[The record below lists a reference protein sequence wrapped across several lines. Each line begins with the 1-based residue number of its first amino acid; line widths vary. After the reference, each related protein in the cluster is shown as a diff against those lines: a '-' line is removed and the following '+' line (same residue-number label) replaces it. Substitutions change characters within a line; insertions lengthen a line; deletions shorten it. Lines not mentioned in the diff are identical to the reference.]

1 MDPLHTAPAVM
12 QPAHEPGCWTFRA
25 QDRECIGNRP
35 ECDVDVFQT
44 MGSSCHFPATRPV
57 RVVRGPPEMD
67 TAKTIKVQMKRH
79 YDRTRNRR
87 IRELMA
93 AARLKTRS
101 DLGNTSAKGTILAA
115 DPQAEHIGHSDAD
128 PSTRSQD
135 HDRSISNSG
144 GTDDV
149 VLSSSTPP
157 LLPPPGNLQYSPQV
171 VFLREEDFRNR
182 SKTDNLHLV
191 MTYLDQVFPHL
202 FPHYRPPIL
211 EGGRE
216 SRDWILDILQR
227 NKVVY
232 RTAVSVASYFSA
244 VLHATDT
251 ASAQA
256 SCINAAMDQ
265 LGDQLGRGLEKLT
278 AEMCALNASKAGF
291 DRKGGLDV
299 MQSLLQM
306 LILKVVSSNRCKDW
320 QTHLDAA
327 IALFEQIVPNP
338 HNWTE
343 MLHSPIY
350 PRWPPRVATARRP
363 PRDTDQ
369 AALRFFT
376 ATLLYM
382 DVISSVTLGR
392 APRLARYQEGIM
404 PSCTRQPS
412 DECAPSAGPLSMDAF
427 FGLPNW
433 VLQLLGNI
441 AALDSWKKVQI
452 QRGCLSNKELLVRAK
467 VISDGIQA
475 SLDLLEKQKDVPRPA
490 VASSSLPLPV
500 TDPDMVCRPEDE
512 FLFQAMWLLATL
524 SYLHVVTSG
533 WRPASPGIWLS
544 VSKVTHLLS
553 WLRNGPKLRALAWPV
568 CVCGCLCPQNDE
580 PVYRSAVR
588 RLGAVHLF
596 GMMIEVE
603 EVMERVW
610 SLRGQLDKS
619 WDVARCL
626 NVLGHGVL
634 FI

>member
-12 QPAHEPGCWTFRA
+12 QPAHESGCWTCRV

-35 ECDVDVFQT
+35 ECDVCRT
-44 MGSSCHFPATRPV
+44 MGIICRFPATRPV
-57 RVVRGPPEMD
+57 WVVGVPTEVD
-67 TAKTIKVQMKRH
+67 TPKKNKVEMKRH
-79 YDRTRNRR
+79 YDRRRNRR

-93 AARLKTRS
+93 AARQKTRS
-101 DLGNTSAKGTILAA
+101 DLGDTSAERTISAA
-115 DPQAEHIGHSDAD
+115 AQAGHNHVSGPSDAD

-135 HDRSISNSG
+135 HDRSISDSG

-149 VLSSSTPP
+149 VLSSSLP
-157 LLPPPGNLQYSPQV
+157 PPPGNLQHSSQV
-171 VFLREEDFRNR
+171 VFMREEDFQNR
-182 SKTDNLHLV
+182 PETGNLHLV
-191 MTYLDQVFPHL
+191 ITYLDHVFPHL
-202 FPHYRPPIL
+202 FPHYRSPIL
-211 EGGRE
+211 PEGG
-216 SRDWILDILQR
+216 RDWILDILQR
-227 NKVVY
+227 NKVVN
-232 RTAVSVASYFSA
+232 RTAVSLASCFSALLLGTDAARTQASYTNA
-244 VLHATDT
+244 V
-251 ASAQA
+251 
-256 SCINAAMDQ
+256 MDQ
-265 LGDQLGRGLEKLT
+265 LGDQLEGGLEEIT

-291 DRKGGLDV
+291 DRKGALVV

-306 LILKVVSSNRCKDW
+306 LILKVVTSNRRKDW

-343 MLHSPIY
+343 MLHSPRY
-350 PRWPPRVATARRP
+350 PRWPPQVAAARRP
-363 PRDTDQ
+363 PRSTDQ

-376 ATLLYM
+376 ASLLYA

-392 APRLARYQEGIM
+392 APRLARYQEGLM
-404 PSCTRQPS
+404 PSCARQPI
-412 DECAPSAGPLSMDAF
+412 DAGAPSAGPLSMDTF

-452 QRGCLSNKELLVRAK
+452 QRGCLSNGELLVRAK
-467 VISDGIQA
+467 VISDDIQA
-475 SLDLLEKQKDVPRPA
+475 SLDLLETQKNIPRPT
-490 VASSSLPLPV
+490 VAAESLPLLV

-512 FLFQAMWLLATL
+512 FLFQAMWLLAAL

-533 WRPASPGIWLS
+533 WRPTSPGIRLS
-544 VSKVTHLLS
+544 VSKATHLLS
-553 WLRNGPKLRALAWPV
+553 WLRNGPKLRTLAWPV
-568 CVCGCLCPQNDE
+568 CVCGCLCPQEDE
-580 PVYRSAVR
+580 PVYRSAVQ

-596 GMMIEVE
+596 GMPSEAE
-603 EVMERVW
+603 EVIERVW
-610 SLRGQLDKS
+610 SLRGQLDES

>member
-1 MDPLHTAPAVM
+1 MDPLHTAPPAM
-12 QPAHEPGCWTFRA
+12 QPAHEPGCWTCQA

-35 ECDVDVFQT
+35 ECDVCRT
-44 MGSSCHFPATRPV
+44 MGIICHFPATRPV
-57 RVVRGPPEMD
+57 WVVGVPTEMD
-67 TAKTIKVQMKRH
+67 TQKKNKVEMKRH
-79 YDRTRNRR
+79 YDRRRNRR

-93 AARLKTRS
+93 AARQKTRR
-101 DLGNTSAKGTILAA
+101 DLGNTSAGGTTSTAA
-115 DPQAEHIGHSDAD
+115 QAGHNYVSGPSDED

-135 HDRSISNSG
+135 HDRRISDSG
-144 GTDDV
+144 GTDDM
-149 VLSSSTPP
+149 VLSSSPP
-157 LLPPPGNLQYSPQV
+157 PPPPGNLQHSSQV
-171 VFLREEDFRNR
+171 IFMREEDFQNR
-182 SKTDNLHLV
+182 PETNNLRLV
-191 MTYLDQVFPHL
+191 ITYLDHVFPHL

-211 EGGRE
+211 EGGR
-216 SRDWILDILQR
+216 DWILDILHR
-227 NKVVY
+227 NKVVN
-232 RTAVSVASYFSA
+232 RTAVSLAGFFPA
-244 VLHATDT
+244 VLLGTD
-251 ASAQA
+251 AAGAQT
-256 SCINAAMDQ
+256 SCTNAVMDQ
-265 LGDQLGRGLEKLT
+265 LGDQLERGLEEIT

-291 DRKGGLDV
+291 DRKGALVV

-306 LILKVVSSNRCKDW
+306 LILKVVTSNRRKDW

-343 MLHSPIY
+343 MLHSPRY
-350 PRWPPRVATARRP
+350 PRWSPRVAAARRP
-363 PRDTDQ
+363 PWSTDQ

-376 ATLLYM
+376 ASLLYA

-404 PSCTRQPS
+404 PSCARQS
-412 DECAPSAGPLSMDAF
+412 IDAGAPSAGPLSMDTF
-427 FGLPNW
+427 FELPNW

-452 QRGCLSNKELLVRAK
+452 QRGCLSNGELLVRAK

-475 SLDLLEKQKDVPRPA
+475 SLNLLETQKNIPRPT
-490 VASSSLPLPV
+490 VAAASLPVLV

-533 WRPASPGIWLS
+533 WRPTSPGIRLS
-544 VSKVTHLLS
+544 VSKATHLLS
-553 WLRNGPKLRALAWPV
+553 WLRNGPKLRTLAWPV
-568 CVCGCLCPQNDE
+568 CVCGCLCPQEDE
-580 PVYRSAVR
+580 PVYRSAVQ

-596 GMMIEVE
+596 GMPSEAE

-610 SLRGQLDKS
+610 SLRGQLDES
-619 WDVARCL
+619 WDVTRCL

>member
-1 MDPLHTAPAVM
+1 MDM
-12 QPAHEPGCWTFRA
+12 
-25 QDRECIGNRP
+25 
-35 ECDVDVFQT
+35 
-44 MGSSCHFPATRPV
+44 
-57 RVVRGPPEMD
+57 
-67 TAKTIKVQMKRH
+67 AKTIKVQMKRN

-93 AARLKTRS
+93 AARLKKTS
-101 DLGNTSAKGTILAA
+101 DLGNTSAEGTISAA
-115 DPQAEHIGHSDAD
+115 AQAGHIGPSGAD
-128 PSTRSQD
+128 PSTHSQD
-135 HDRSISNSG
+135 HDRSISDSG
-144 GTDDV
+144 GTDDA

-157 LLPPPGNLQYSPQV
+157 PPPPLPRPGNLQYRPQV
-171 VFLREEDFRNR
+171 VFMREEDFRNR
-182 SKTDNLHLV
+182 SETGNLHLV
-191 MTYLDQVFPHL
+191 ITYLDQVFPYL

-211 EGGRE
+211 EGGR
-216 SRDWILDILQR
+216 DWILDVLQR

-232 RTAVSVASYFSA
+232 RTAISLASYFSA
-244 VLHATDT
+244 VLLATDA
-251 ASAQA
+251 ASEQV
-256 SCINAAMDQ
+256 SCTNAVMDQ
-265 LGDQLGRGLEKLT
+265 LGDQLKRGLEELT

-291 DRKGGLDV
+291 DRKGGLGV

-306 LILKVVSSNRCKDW
+306 LILKVVTSNRCKDW

-327 IALFEQIVPNP
+327 IALFEKIVPNP

-343 MLHSPIY
+343 MLHSPRY
-350 PRWPPRVATARRP
+350 PRWPPRVAAARKP

-376 ATLLYM
+376 ASLLYM

-404 PSCTRQPS
+404 PSCARQPT

-427 FGLPNW
+427 VGLPNW

-441 AALDSWKKVQI
+441 AALDSWKKMQI
-452 QRGCLSNKELLVRAK
+452 QRGCLSNGELLVRAK

-475 SLDLLEKQKDVPRPA
+475 SLDLLEKQKDVPRPTMA
-490 VASSSLPLPV
+490 AAPFPLLV
-500 TDPDMVCRPEDE
+500 TDPDMVCRPEHE
-512 FLFQAMWLLATL
+512 FLFQAIWLLATL

-533 WRPASPGIWLS
+533 WRPTNPGIRLS
-544 VSKVTHLLS
+544 VSKVMHLLS
-553 WLRNGPKLRALAWPV
+553 WLQNGPKLRTLAWPV
-568 CVCGCLCPQNDE
+568 CVCGCLCPQDDE

-596 GMMIEVE
+596 GMLSEAE

-610 SLRGQLDKS
+610 SLRGQLDES

>member
-12 QPAHEPGCWTFRA
+12 QPLHEPCCWTCRA

-67 TAKTIKVQMKRH
+67 RAKTIKVQMKRH

-93 AARLKTRS
+93 AARLKMMS
-101 DLGNTSAKGTILAA
+101 DLGNTSPPEGTISAA
-115 DPQAEHIGHSDAD
+115 APQAGHIGPSDAD

-149 VLSSSTPP
+149 VLSSSTPTPP
-157 LLPPPGNLQYSPQV
+157 LPSPGTLQHSPQV

-182 SKTDNLHLV
+182 SETDNLHLV
-191 MTYLDQVFPHL
+191 ITYLDQVFPHL

-211 EGGRE
+211 EGGR
-216 SRDWILDILQR
+216 DWILDILQR
-227 NKVVY
+227 SKVVY
-232 RTAVSVASYFSA
+232 RTAVSFASCFSA
-244 VLHATDT
+244 VMRATDA

-256 SCINAAMDQ
+256 SCINAVMDQ
-265 LGDQLGRGLEKLT
+265 LGDQLGRGLEELT
-278 AEMCALNASKAGF
+278 AEICDLNASKAGF
-291 DRKGGLDV
+291 DRKGGLGV

-306 LILKVVSSNRCKDW
+306 LILKVVTSNRCKDW

-350 PRWPPRVATARRP
+350 PRWPPRIAAVRRP
-363 PRDTDQ
+363 PCGTDQ

-376 ATLLYM
+376 ASLLYM

-404 PSCTRQPS
+404 PSCARQPI
-412 DECAPSAGPLSMDAF
+412 DECVPSAEPLSMDAF

-452 QRGCLSNKELLVRAK
+452 QKGCLSNEALLVRAK

-490 VASSSLPLPV
+490 VAAASLPLPV

-533 WRPASPGIWLS
+533 WRPTSPGIRLS

-568 CVCGCLCPQNDE
+568 CVCGCLCPQDDE

-596 GMMIEVE
+596 GMLIEAE

-610 SLRGQLDKS
+610 SLRGQLDES